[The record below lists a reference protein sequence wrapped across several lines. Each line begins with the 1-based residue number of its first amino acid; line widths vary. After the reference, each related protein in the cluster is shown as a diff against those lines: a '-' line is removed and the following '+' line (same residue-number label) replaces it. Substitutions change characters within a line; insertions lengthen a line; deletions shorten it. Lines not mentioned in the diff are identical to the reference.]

1 MFDIGAGELM
11 LIGIIVIFLFGPE
24 KLPEFAKMVS
34 KGMGKMKQAQD
45 ALKDGLSTIQTEMK
59 FDLDLDAPHIPKRR
73 DQIYINDLPTIPA
86 SELEVKNLNSSEE
99 LTEKQNINKENT
111 EDKTL

>member
-1 MFDIGAGELM
+1 M

-59 FDLDLDAPHIPKRR
+59 FDIDLDAPQIPKRR
-73 DQIYINDLPTIPA
+73 DQIYINDLPTIPV
-86 SELEVKNLNSSEE
+86 SELEAKNLDSSDE
-99 LTEKQNINKENT
+99 LTEKQNINKEIT
-111 EDKTL
+111 KDKTL